1 MLVFSSNSLLKIGL
15 PRYLNTLPLLH
26 FLKVEGVADLYLLTP
41 SEINSALQN
50 KELQAG
56 LASSLFYAKNFKDF
70 LILPDLSIST
80 VGKVRSVIL
89 YHKVP
94 LPELNQCPLGITP
107 ETETSFGLLRII
119 LEEFFHIKPEY
130 LILKKKII
138 QGALKEELFKLSGY
152 LAIGDEALL
161 LEREEVF
168 PFSTDL
174 AEIWLK
180 KTHLPF
186 VFALFIARKDL
197 LDTEREKLKIFL
209 SALYLSR
216 AKGLSALQE
225 IVETSHLPLNKDFAL
240 KYLHH
245 LEFDFS
251 GLKQRAFLHFCKLLY
266 KKGIIKE
273 VPKLYFFEL

>member
-1 MLVFSSNSLLKIGL
+1 MLGFSFKSSLKIGL

-26 FLKVEGVADLYLLTP
+26 FLKVKEVADLYLLTP
-41 SEINSALQN
+41 AEINFALQN

-56 LASSLFYAKNFKDF
+56 LASSLFYARNFKDF
-70 LILPDLSIST
+70 LILPDLSISA

-94 LPELNQCPLGITP
+94 LQELDQRPLGITP
-107 ETETSFGLLRII
+107 ETETSLGLLRIL
-119 LEEFFHIKPEY
+119 LEEFFHIKPKY
-130 LILKKKII
+130 LILKKRII
-138 QGALKEELFKLSGY
+138 QGISEEDLSTLSGY

-161 LEREEVF
+161 LERKEIF
-168 PFSTDL
+168 TFSTDL

-197 LDTEREKLKIFL
+197 SDIEREKLKIFL
-209 SALYLSR
+209 ASLYLSR

-225 IVETSHLPLNKDFAL
+225 IVETSHIALQKDFAL
-240 KYLHH
+240 KYLQH

-251 GLKQRAFLHFCKLLY
+251 GLKQRAFLHFCKLLH

-273 VPKLYFFEL
+273 VPVLNFLEL